1 MKPVVKNDDE
11 SNESNELI
19 FEEFV
24 KKITEDTT
32 EVPSEIQNII
42 DEHFWELL

>member
-1 MKPVVKNDDE
+1 MKPVKTDDE
-11 SNESNELI
+11 SDESIL
-19 FEEFV
+19 EEFV
-24 KKITEDTT
+24 KKIAEDTT

>member
-1 MKPVVKNDDE
+1 MKPVKTEDE
-11 SNESNELI
+11 SDESIL
-19 FEEFV
+19 EEFV

-32 EVPSEIQNII
+32 EVPSEIQSII

>member
-1 MKPVVKNDDE
+1 MTPTKIDDE
-11 SNESNELI
+11 SDESIL
-19 FEEFV
+19 EEFV

>member
-1 MKPVVKNDDE
+1 MKREEQIDDE
-11 SNESNELI
+11 SAESIL
-19 FEEFV
+19 EEFV

>member
-1 MKPVVKNDDE
+1 MKPVKADDE
-11 SNESNELI
+11 SDESIL
-19 FEEFV
+19 EEFV

>member
-1 MKPVVKNDDE
+1 MKPVKTDDE
-11 SNESNELI
+11 SDESIL
-19 FEEFV
+19 EEFV